1 MKENEA
7 PQMQKKHLA
16 EMKQAKQLT
25 NLHLRLHR
33 TADVFNSRT
42 RRVLNK

>member
-1 MKENEA
+1 
-7 PQMQKKHLA
+7 MQNKHLA
-16 EMKQAKQLT
+16 EMKRTKQLT

-33 TADVFNSRT
+33 AADVLNSRT